1 MGAGDAGQPLSE
13 DVQDRQSRHSG
24 SMPLLTRLRS
34 RITRKFS
41 SDKDTPKINAAA
53 QQAVAAY

>member
-1 MGAGDAGQPLSE
+1 LSE

-34 RITRKFS
+34 RITRRFS
-41 SDKDTPKINAAA
+41 SDKDTPKMNAAA